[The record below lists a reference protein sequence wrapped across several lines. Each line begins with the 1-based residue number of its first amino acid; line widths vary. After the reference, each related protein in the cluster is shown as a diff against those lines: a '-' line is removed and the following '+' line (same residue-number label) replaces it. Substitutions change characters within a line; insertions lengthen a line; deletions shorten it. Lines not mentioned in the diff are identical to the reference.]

1 MFGDLMTM
9 RVGLAAPHF
18 DVGALGHDA
27 LDQAALSP
35 LAVLQGKDAVLTARL
50 TLGSRKARGASAQA
64 FFRHYS
70 GFSGSPVV
78 AY

>member
-1 MFGDLMTM
+1 VFGDLMTM
-9 RVGLAAPHF
+9 RVGPAAPHC
-18 DVGALGHDA
+18 DVGAVGYDGLY
-27 LDQAALSP
+27 QAALSP
-35 LAVLQGKDAVLTARL
+35 FAVLQGKDAVLTAGL
-50 TLGSRKARGASAQA
+50 TLGSRKARGAPAQA